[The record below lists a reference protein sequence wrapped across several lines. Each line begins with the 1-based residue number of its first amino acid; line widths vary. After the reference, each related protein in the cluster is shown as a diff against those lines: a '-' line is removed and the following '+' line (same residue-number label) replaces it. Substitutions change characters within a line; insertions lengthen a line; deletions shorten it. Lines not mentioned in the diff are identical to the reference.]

1 MEFAKNLR
9 ELRRKNNLTQEQLAN
24 LVSVSGQAVSK
35 WETSDT
41 LPDTALLPE
50 IAKALNTSIDAL
62 FSYRSSDNMNVFLA
76 VQKYITKPGTENKSL
91 LAEQIE
97 RIYNLMIAGEKSRRG
112 YVGSEEEPLE
122 PEYWDYYSDITAEP
136 RYDIAVAKSQTAVLG
151 DEAAMWMFESRLFP
165 YAAVLLQP
173 EEGYEK
179 IFKDNK
185 NIENLFSIL
194 GDHDVYKCVM
204 YLLTQEP
211 KNIELSALLVKAG
224 VSASRMDEIGEKLS
238 RIDPRSVK
246 VWEDSIDGKI
256 YRIVSYKYSCSI
268 LMLLA
273 AAYACSVSQNAAN
286 SLNLVRKSPIL

>member
-1 MEFAKNLR
+1 
-9 ELRRKNNLTQEQLAN
+9 
-24 LVSVSGQAVSK
+24 
-35 WETSDT
+35 
-41 LPDTALLPE
+41 
-50 IAKALNTSIDAL
+50 
-62 FSYRSSDNMNVFLA
+62 
-76 VQKYITKPGTENKSL
+76 
-91 LAEQIE
+91 
-97 RIYNLMIAGEKSRRG
+97 
-112 YVGSEEEPLE
+112 
-122 PEYWDYYSDITAEP
+122 
-136 RYDIAVAKSQTAVLG
+136 
-151 DEAAMWMFESRLFP
+151 
-165 YAAVLLQP
+165 
-173 EEGYEK
+173 
-179 IFKDNK
+179 
-185 NIENLFSIL
+185 
-194 GDHDVYKCVM
+194 M

>member
-238 RIDPRSVK
+238 QIDPRSIK

-286 SLNLVRKSPIL
+286 SFNLVRKSPIL

>member
-9 ELRRKNNLTQEQLAN
+9 EFRRKNNLTQEQLAN

-136 RYDIAVAKSQTAVLG
+136 RYDIPVAKSQTAVLG

-238 RIDPRSVK
+238 QIDPRSVK
-246 VWEDSIDGKI
+246 VWEDSIDGEI

>member
-35 WETSDT
+35 RETSDSF
-41 LPDTALLPE
+41 PDTALLPE

-62 FSYRSSDNMNVFLA
+62 FSYRSSDNMNVFLLSKIYY
-76 VQKYITKPGTENKSL
+76 QIWYRKQIT

-151 DEAAMWMFESRLFP
+151 DEAAMWMFESKLFP

-179 IFKDNK
+179 IFNDNK

-211 KNIELSALLVKAG
+211 KNIELSALLIKAG
-224 VSASRMDEIGEKLS
+224 VSASRMDEIGEKLPQ
-238 RIDPRSVK
+238 IDPRSIK
-246 VWEDSIDGKI
+246 YGKI
-256 YRIVSYKYSCSI
+256 PLMGKYIELYPISI
-268 LMLLA
+268 RA
-273 AAYACSVSQNAAN
+273 VF
-286 SLNLVRKSPIL
+286 

>member
-9 ELRRKNNLTQEQLAN
+9 ELRRKKNLTQEQLAN
-24 LVSVSGQAVSK
+24 LVNVSGQAVSK

-50 IAKALNTSIDAL
+50 IAKALDTSIDAL
-62 FSYRSSDNMNVFLA
+62 FSYRSSDNMNVFQA

-112 YVGSEEEPLE
+112 YDGSEEEPLE

-136 RYDIAVAKSQTAVLG
+136 RYDIAVANSQIAVLG

-173 EEGYEK
+173 EEGYAK

-194 GDHDVYKCVM
+194 GDHDVYLCVM
-204 YLLTQEP
+204 YLLTQEA
-211 KNIELSALLVKAG
+211 KSIELSALLVKAG
-224 VSASRMDEIGEKLS
+224 VSTSRIDEIGKKLS
-238 RIDPRSVK
+238 QIDPRSIK
-246 VWEDSIDGKI
+246 VRKDSIDGKT
-256 YRIVSYKYSCSI
+256 YRIVYYEYSCSI

-273 AAYACSVSQNAAN
+273 AAYACSVSKNAMN
-286 SLNLVRKSPIL
+286 SFSLVRKSPVL